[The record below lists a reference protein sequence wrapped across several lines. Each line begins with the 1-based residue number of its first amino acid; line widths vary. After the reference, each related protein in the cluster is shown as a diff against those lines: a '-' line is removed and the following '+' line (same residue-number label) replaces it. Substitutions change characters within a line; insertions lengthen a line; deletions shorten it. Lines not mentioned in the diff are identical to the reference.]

1 MTLLEFFK
9 QLSMGGWVAL
19 FVVLS
24 MLIEITPIKI
34 NPVQW
39 LGNRL
44 NTSMLKRVDAIEKK
58 VDEHIAQDYRNKILD
73 FQNGLLL
80 RGHEFYTQEQ
90 YSEVLESIGNYE
102 DYCKA
107 NNVTNDKCMLA
118 IEYIERC
125 YKKCLNNG
133 SFANLPT
140 N

>member
-9 QLSMGGWVAL
+9 ELSMGGWVAL
-19 FVVLS
+19 IVVAS

-44 NTSMLKRVDAIEKK
+44 NMGVMKRVDAIEKK
-58 VDEHIAQDYRNKILD
+58 VDDHIAQDYRNKILG
-73 FQNGLLL
+73 FQNGLLIN
-80 RGHEFYTQEQ
+80 GNEFYTQEQ
-90 YSEVLESIGNYE
+90 YSEVLEAIGNYE
-102 DYCKA
+102 EYCKT
-107 NNVTNDKCMLA
+107 NNIINDKCKLA
-118 IEYIERC
+118 IGFIERC

-133 SFANLPT
+133 SFANLPQ